1 MIKVLIACCG
11 RFHYSQYVKFLD
23 VGRVDFALH
32 LSTSR
37 RWSPGRLGIDVGR
50 LHNHYFKEYVMR
62 LLMLGSGRVPSEGV
76 RMVLHRV
83 WERAVMRRLGQPDIL
98 HVMLHG
104 TSRDLIREARR
115 RGIFVVGEPVNCHP
129 RFSQRQLDLYGSRS
143 GHSASGSDNRLGG
156 LLIEEAQLCDH
167 LLTPS
172 SIVQRSY
179 IEQGCA
185 VPSTVMNWG
194 VDHSMF
200 KPSGDFDACDSE
212 AVVVLCVAQVCPR
225 KGQHILLRAL
235 EPFLRSG
242 HVELRLV
249 GFWDR
254 RYSDLL
260 AGYEG
265 LYTHIE
271 HLPHDDLALEYQA
284 ADIFV
289 LSSIEDGFA
298 YVVTEAMASG
308 LPIICTDAVGAADL
322 VEAARCGAVV
332 PAGDSEALRAS
343 LQLISADGE
352 LRLQYG
358 EAARAFVKREAS
370 WSQYAE
376 RLVDFYQHC
385 LAP

>member
-11 RFHYSQYVKFLD
+11 RFHYSQYARFLD
-23 VGRVDFALH
+23 VERVDFALH

-37 RWSPGRLGIDVGR
+37 RWSPVRLGVDAWRV
-50 LHNHYFKEYVMR
+50 HNHFFKEYVMR

-83 WERAVMRRLGQPDIL
+83 WERAVVRRLGQPDIL

-104 TSRDLIREARR
+104 TSRDLILEARK
-115 RGIFVVGEPVNCHP
+115 RGIYVLGEPVNCHP
-129 RFSQRQLDLYGSRS
+129 RFSQHQLEMYGAYS
-143 GHSASGSDNRLGG
+143 GGPTSGGDDRLGEI
-156 LLIEEAQLCDH
+156 LCEEAQLCDH
-167 LLTPS
+167 LLVPS
-172 SIVQRSY
+172 TIVQRSY
-179 IEQGCA
+179 IEQGCT
-185 VPSTVMNWG
+185 VPSTVITWG
-194 VDHSMF
+194 VDPSMF
-200 KPSGDFDACDSE
+200 KPSTDSVFRDSDT
-212 AVVVLCVAQVCPR
+212 VVVLCVAQICPR

-235 EPFLRSG
+235 EPLLRSG
-242 HVELRLV
+242 HVRLRLV

-271 HLPHDDLALEYQA
+271 HLPHNRLAIEYQA

-308 LPIICTDAVGAADL
+308 LPIVCTDAVGAADL
-322 VEAARCGAVV
+322 VVSAKCGAVV
-332 PAGDSEALRAS
+332 PAGDSEALRSS
-343 LQLISADGE
+343 LQLICSDAA

-358 EAARAFVKREAS
+358 DAARGFVTGEAS
-370 WSQYAE
+370 WLQYAE
-376 RLVDFYQHC
+376 RLAGFYERC